1 MNWRDYLDFKKLP
14 TIFCAGCG
22 LGIGLR
28 AILEAFAEEKLEKK
42 DLIFVSGIGCSSRIP
57 GYVDFD
63 SLHTIHGRAIAFA
76 TGIKLTNPEK
86 HVFVITGDG
95 DGLAIGGNHMI
106 HAARRNLNINVFLF
120 NNMIYGMTGGQA
132 SPTTPVGIKT
142 STSPFG
148 KYEPNFDVVKLL
160 IGAGATFVARGSVYY
175 YNHLVN
181 LIRKA
186 INHKGFSFVEILSPC
201 PTYYGKYINIKD
213 PSEFFI
219 KQKDLVYRVEQSDK
233 ISENEKKFKLPI
245 GIFVEE
251 THDDYETIYRKIHG
265 RNNEKEFSI

>member
-1 MNWRDYLDFKKLP
+1 MNWRDYLDLEKLP

-28 AILEAFAEEKLEKK
+28 AILEAFCEENLKK
-42 DLIFVSGIGCSSRIP
+42 EDLIFVSGIGCSSRIP

-95 DGLAIGGNHMI
+95 DGLSIGGNHMI

-132 SPTTPVGIKT
+132 SPTTPAGIKT

-160 IGAGATFVARGSVYY
+160 IGAGATFVARDSVFY

-181 LIRKA
+181 IIKRA
-186 INHKGFSFVEILSPC
+186 IKHKGFSFVEIISPC
-201 PTYYGKYINIKD
+201 PTYYGRYINISN
-213 PSEFFI
+213 PSEFFV
-219 KQKDLVYRVEQSDK
+219 KQKEYFYRIEQSDK
-233 ISENEKKFKLPI
+233 ISEEEKKKKIPI
-245 GIFVEE
+245 GIFIEE
-251 THDDYETIYRKIHG
+251 PLIDFESIYKEIH
-265 RNNEKEFSI
+265 RR

>member
-1 MNWRDYLDFKKLP
+1 MNWRDFLDLSKLP

-28 AILEAFAEEKLEKK
+28 AILEAFAEEKLDKN

-63 SLHTIHGRAIAFA
+63 SVHTIHGRAIAFA
-76 TGIKLTNPEK
+76 TGIKLANPKK

-132 SPTTPVGIKT
+132 SPTTPAGIKT

-181 LIRKA
+181 IIKRG
-186 INHKGFSFVEILSPC
+186 IEHKGFSFVEILSPC
-201 PTYYGKYINIKD
+201 PTYYGRYININN

-219 KQKDLVYRVEQSDK
+219 KQKELVYRIEQNEK
-233 ISENEKKFKLPI
+233 ISDQDKKTKIPI
-245 GIFVEE
+245 GIFVDE
-251 THDDYETIYRKIHG
+251 TKSDFETIYNEIHR
-265 RNNEKEFSI
+265 RNNEKKFFV

>member
-1 MNWRDYLDFKKLP
+1 MNWRDYLDLKKLP
-14 TIFCAGCG
+14 TIFCPGCG
-22 LGIGLR
+22 LGVGLR
-28 AILEAFAEEKLEKK
+28 AILEAFAEENLNKN

-63 SLHTIHGRAIAFA
+63 SVHTIHGRAIAFA
-76 TGIKLTNPEK
+76 TGIKLTNPNK

-132 SPTTPVGIKT
+132 SPTTPQGIKT
-142 STSPFG
+142 STSPLG

-181 LIRKA
+181 IIKRSIK
-186 INHKGFSFVEILSPC
+186 HRGFSFVEILSPC
-201 PTYYGKYINIKD
+201 PTYYGKYINIHD
-213 PSEFFI
+213 PSEFFVM
-219 KQKDLVYRVEQSDK
+219 QKDLVYRIEQSDK
-233 ISENEKKFKLPI
+233 ISENEKKNKLPI
-245 GIFVEE
+245 GIFIEN
-251 THDDYETIYRKIHG
+251 THIDYETIYKEIH
-265 RNNEKEFSI
+265 RRLNEKEFPI